1 MTLPNSNTISDSS
14 KNNLKLNK
22 NSSSNIG
29 EDINKLSNSHNNSS
43 NQSLNNNLNK
53 TNSNNYNETVN
64 KAYFSTDNL
73 TLVTTQVG
81 SMVEL
86 PCTVH
91 HIGDGMVRENLKIYI
106 LPTRDDSTS
115 CSKKDH
121 LFNLICST
129 RDNNH

>member
-1 MTLPNSNTISDSS
+1 MTLPNTNTISDSS

-22 NSSSNIG
+22 NSSSIIG
-29 EDINKLSNSHNNSS
+29 EDINKLSNS
-43 NQSLNNNLNK
+43 NNNISQSLNK

-64 KAYFSTDNL
+64 KAFFSTDNL

-91 HIGDGMVRENLKIYI
+91 HIGDGMVRENLKNLFENI
-106 LPTRDDSTS
+106 LSTRDDSTS

-121 LFNLICST
+121 LFNLICSS

>member
-1 MTLPNSNTISDSS
+1 MPNTNTISDSS

-22 NSSSNIG
+22 NSSSSSNIG
-29 EDINKLSNSHNNSS
+29 EDINKLSNSNHNS
-43 NQSLNNNLNK
+43 NHSLITNLNK

-91 HIGDGMVRENLKIYI
+91 HIGDGMVRKYKLEIISFSQGTN
-106 LPTRDDSTS
+106 STS
-115 CSKKDH
+115 C
-121 LFNLICST
+121 F
-129 RDNNH
+129 

>member
-1 MTLPNSNTISDSS
+1 MTLPNANTISDFS

-29 EDINKLSNSHNNSS
+29 EDINKLSNSNTNSS
-43 NQSLNNNLNK
+43 QSLNNNLNK

-91 HIGDGMVRENLKIYI
+91 HIGDGMVRGKFENIFENI
-106 LPTRDDSTS
+106 LSTRDDST
-115 CSKKDH
+115 
-121 LFNLICST
+121 N
-129 RDNNH
+129 

>member
-1 MTLPNSNTISDSS
+1 MTLPNTNTISDSS

-22 NSSSNIG
+22 NSSSIIG
-29 EDINKLSNSHNNSS
+29 EDINKLSNSSNNIS
-43 NQSLNNNLNK
+43 QSLNK

-91 HIGDGMVRENLKIYI
+91 HIGDGMVRENLKILFENI

-121 LFNLICST
+121 LFNLICSS

>member
-1 MTLPNSNTISDSS
+1 MTLPNANTISDSS

-22 NSSSNIG
+22 NSSSIIG
-29 EDINKLSNSHNNSS
+29 EDINKLSNSNNNISQTLNNS
-43 NQSLNNNLNK
+43 LNK

-91 HIGDGMVRENLKIYI
+91 HIGDGMVRKIMKIYLNTYFQQGTTQQVVERKI
-106 LPTRDDSTS
+106 IYS
-115 CSKKDH
+115 
-121 LFNLICST
+121 I
-129 RDNNH
+129 